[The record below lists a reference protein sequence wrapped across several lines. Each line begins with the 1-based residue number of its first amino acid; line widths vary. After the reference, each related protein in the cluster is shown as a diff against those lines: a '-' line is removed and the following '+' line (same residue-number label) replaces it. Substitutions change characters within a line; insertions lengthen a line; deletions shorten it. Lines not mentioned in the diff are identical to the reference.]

1 MDSPQGLFFFIRI
14 FTYLIIEILINFERR
29 KTMRFREI
37 RTSEKL
43 TEKDEKDYGYLKI
56 KPEGELANMSVE
68 EARKICEDFW
78 KAEFARI
85 AENN

>member
-1 MDSPQGLFFFIRI
+1 
-14 FTYLIIEILINFERR
+14 
-29 KTMRFREI
+29 MRFREI

-43 TEKDEKDYGYLKI
+43 TEKDEQKEYGYLKI
-56 KPEGELANMSVE
+56 KPEGELANMSVA

-85 AENN
+85 AAENN